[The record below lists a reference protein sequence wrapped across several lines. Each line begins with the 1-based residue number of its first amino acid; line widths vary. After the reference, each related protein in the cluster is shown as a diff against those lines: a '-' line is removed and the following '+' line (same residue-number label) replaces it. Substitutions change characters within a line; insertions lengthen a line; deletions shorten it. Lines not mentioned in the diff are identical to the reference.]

1 MTGKN
6 FDLFNSYLGQFI
18 PSKKNPLGQTLTK
31 NIPNVDLFYE
41 GEKLIIKN
49 KSLYINDSTQLG
61 PSDFKLL
68 HYLAQNVNANRVDLV
83 PIGQLGK
90 DYSIWYK
97 GEELVMKKR
106 KLTRKNGKPL
116 SNYELNEAERTR
128 DNASSFLYLLTYA
141 HLLHIL
147 VALMYLSRVVIKT
160 FKNTFNSK
168 NHLSLRL
175 TSIFWHFLG
184 LLWGYLILFLV
195 FIH

>member
-1 MTGKN
+1 MVKN
-6 FDLFNSYLGQFI
+6 N
-18 PSKKNPLGQTLTK
+18 
-31 NIPNVDLFYE
+31 
-41 GEKLIIKN
+41 
-49 KSLYINDSTQLG
+49 SLYINDSTQLG

-68 HYLAQNVNANRVDLV
+68 HYLAQNVNAKRVDLV
-83 PIGQLGK
+83 PIGLIGK

-147 VALMYLSRVVIKT
+147 VALIYLLRIVIKT
-160 FKNTFNSK
+160 FKNTFDSK
-168 NHLSLRL
+168 ITFH
-175 TSIFWHFLG
+175 
-184 LLWGYLILFLV
+184 YD
-195 FIH
+195 

>member
-1 MTGKN
+1 MVKN
-6 FDLFNSYLGQFI
+6 N
-18 PSKKNPLGQTLTK
+18 
-31 NIPNVDLFYE
+31 
-41 GEKLIIKN
+41 
-49 KSLYINDSTQLG
+49 SLYINDSTQLG

-68 HYLAQNVNANRVDLV
+68 HYLAQNVNAKRVDLV
-83 PIGQLGK
+83 PIGQIGK

-116 SNYELNEAERTR
+116 STYELNEAERTR

-141 HLLHIL
+141 HLIHIL

-160 FKNTFNSK
+160 FKNTFDSK

-195 FIH
+195 LTHQNASRCEFLGTFTVAN